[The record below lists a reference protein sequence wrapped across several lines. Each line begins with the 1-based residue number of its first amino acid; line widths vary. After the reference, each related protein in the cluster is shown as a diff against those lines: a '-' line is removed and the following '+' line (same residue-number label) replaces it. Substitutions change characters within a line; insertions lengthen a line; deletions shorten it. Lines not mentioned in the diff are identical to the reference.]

1 MMPHNEMTW
10 SSGLIPMIEPE
21 IITQIISSIADLA
34 FILSA
39 SGQILSVMTS
49 PRFTTVDD
57 FKKWEGD
64 AFCDHLSIES
74 VAKFEPRFETYVQTN
89 KPVLPVE
96 LNHHDA
102 QTETGFPMRYTFHQI
117 GTDGS
122 ILMLGQDLRP
132 VWDIQQQLVAAQIA
146 LERDYEAQRHNDT
159 LFRVLMASTEE
170 AAVFVALSSGEVS
183 DCNPAATAMF
193 GKQRNDLK
201 GSSFASA
208 FDAKDGRDLIDRL
221 TSVST
226 DQSTQSMT
234 VSTRAPKR
242 DVVIHPTIFRVA
254 CEQMLLCRVSLA
266 DGNHVQA
273 DALNSNLV
281 GLFENGIDGI
291 VFAAKDGRILS
302 ANEAFLNQSDVT
314 NSQGLKGR
322 VVSDFL
328 GRGTVDMN
336 VVFENASRNGAM
348 RVYLTKLISEHGAER
363 PVEISTSSLQAGND
377 AAFVL
382 VIRDANRV
390 DSSKDIR
397 PQATDVDMVSLI
409 ELIGS
414 QSLKDIVAQTTDV
427 VEKMC
432 IETAVEMTSNNRVA
446 AAEMLGLSRQ
456 SLYVKLR
463 KYGLL
468 KKDA

>member
-1 MMPHNEMTW
+1 MSHSEMTW

-21 IITQIISSIADLA
+21 IVTQIISSISDLA
-34 FILSA
+34 VVLNTG
-39 SGQILSVMTS
+39 GQILGVMTN
-49 PRFTTVDD
+49 PRFSSADD
-57 FKKWEGD
+57 FKRWEGD
-64 AFCDHLSIES
+64 AFRDHLTIES
-74 VAKFEPRFETYVQTN
+74 IAKFEPRFKAFVETN
-89 KPVLPVE
+89 DPVLPVE
-96 LNHHDA
+96 LNHPGA
-102 QTETGFPMRYTFHQI
+102 QPDTSFPMRYTFHQI
-117 GTDGS
+117 GTDGA
-122 ILMLGQDLRP
+122 ILLLGQDLRP

-146 LERDYEAQRHNDT
+146 LEKDYEAQRHNDT
-159 LFRVLMASTEE
+159 LFRVLMASTDE

-183 DCNPAATAMF
+183 DCNPTASTLF
-193 GKQRNDLK
+193 GKHRNDLR

-221 TSVST
+221 AAIGA
-226 DQSTQSMT
+226 DADAKSMT
-234 VSTRAPKR
+234 VSTRSPKR
-242 DVVIHPTIFRVA
+242 DVVIRPTLFRVA
-254 CEQMLLCRVSLA
+254 GEQMLLCRVSLA

-273 DALNSNLV
+273 DTLNSNLI

-302 ANEAFLNQSDVT
+302 ANEAFLNQTDVT
-314 NSQGLKGR
+314 NTQELKGR
-322 VVSDFL
+322 AVSDFL
-328 GRGTVDMN
+328 GRGSVDMN
-336 VVFENASRNGAM
+336 VIFENASRNGAM
-348 RVYLTKLISEHGAER
+348 RLYLTKLVSEHGSER
-363 PVEISTSSLQAGND
+363 SVEISTSSLQAGND

-390 DSSKDIR
+390 ESSKDAR
-397 PQATDVDMVSLI
+397 SQATDVDMVSLI

-463 KYGLL
+463 KYDLL
-468 KKDA
+468 KKDS